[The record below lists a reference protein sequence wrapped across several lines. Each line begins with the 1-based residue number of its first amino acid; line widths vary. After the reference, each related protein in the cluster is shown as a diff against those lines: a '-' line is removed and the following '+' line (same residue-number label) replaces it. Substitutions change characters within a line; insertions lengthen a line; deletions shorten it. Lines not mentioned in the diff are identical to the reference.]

1 MLGMEDSVYCKLV
14 IFGNSKFC
22 RYASRSTLY
31 DHVSR
36 THTYVKLQLL
46 LSRGIP
52 ECIIIHFSLIKSLSI
67 SYNKSKIAGKNADI
81 SV

>member
-1 MLGMEDSVYCKLV
+1 MPAGVL
-14 IFGNSKFC
+14 
-22 RYASRSTLY
+22 TLY

-36 THTYVKLQLL
+36 THTYVKLQLF

-52 ECIIIHFSLIKSLSI
+52 ECIIIHFFLIKSLSI
-67 SYNKSKIAGKNADI
+67 SYNKSKIAGKNAGI